1 MNGKMWHFK
10 ELTSTNDYAIE
21 HIDTLADRDIIL
33 ADIQTQGK
41 GKQGR
46 VWHSSNSNNVY
57 MSIVLKENS
66 NLARVLPKLT
76 LFSASMVAEFI
87 EANYVQT
94 LHQVQLRKPND
105 VLINHQKI
113 AGILADASWM
123 GNQPRYAIV
132 GIGINL
138 NMTPKELSFIDQAS
152 SSLNL
157 ICGKAIHKESFVQL
171 FIDYYFL
178 HLNAFLSNSCSQ
190 DHGVSYF
197 QRYEESKLPDKCLFH
212 TIPSNGHKTNKQYQL
227 KTGE

>member
-1 MNGKMWHFK
+1 MNGKKWHFK
-10 ELTSTNDYAIE
+10 ELTSTNDYAVQ
-21 HIDTLADRDIIL
+21 HIDSLDDRDIIL
-33 ADIQTQGK
+33 ADIQTHGK

-46 VWHSSNSNNVY
+46 KWYSANPDNVY

-66 NLARVLPKLT
+66 NLARALPNLT
-76 LFSASMVAEFI
+76 LFSAGIVAQFI
-87 EANYVQT
+87 ETNYEQAK
-94 LHQVQLRKPND
+94 HQVQLRKPND

-157 ICGKAIHKESFVQL
+157 VCGKAIPKESFVQL
-171 FIDYYFL
+171 FSDYFFL
-178 HLNAFLSNSCSQ
+178 HLDAFLSNGYSQ
-190 DHGVSYF
+190 D
-197 QRYEESKLPDKCLFH
+197 
-212 TIPSNGHKTNKQYQL
+212 YQL